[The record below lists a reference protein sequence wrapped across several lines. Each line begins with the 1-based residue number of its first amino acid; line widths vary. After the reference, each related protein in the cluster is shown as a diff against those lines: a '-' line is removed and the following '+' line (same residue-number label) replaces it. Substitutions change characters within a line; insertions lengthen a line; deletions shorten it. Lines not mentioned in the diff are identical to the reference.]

1 MATVGFGDIHAAG
14 QEGRIATMIQ
24 TVFDLVVIGVLLA
37 VLTTEITRRL
47 DIPPPV
53 PSGARTPRDDED
65 PG

>member
-1 MATVGFGDIHAAG
+1 
-14 QEGRIATMIQ
+14 MIQ